1 MDGIT
6 MQNTINIL
14 YVDDEDHLRELV
26 KEQLTAE
33 GFTVE
38 TADDGDTA
46 LTKIDNRPYDLILL
60 DIRMPRLNG
69 IEVLKCIKNKKITT
83 RVIMLTAVDDL
94 AVALEAVKMGAIDY
108 MTKPYDYNELV
119 SVITRVVSK

>member
-1 MDGIT
+1 M

-14 YVDDEDHLRELV
+14 YVDDEDHLRALV
-26 KEQLTAE
+26 KEQLIAE
-33 GFTVE
+33 GFAVE

-46 LTKIDNRPYDLILL
+46 LTKIDNRSYDLILL

-69 IEVLKCIKNKKITT
+69 IEVLKYIKNKKITT

-108 MTKPYDYNELV
+108 MTKPYDYNELIN
-119 SVITRVVSK
+119 VITRVVSK

>member
-1 MDGIT
+1 